1 MKNAYNLPSYLEPE
15 IKRLF
20 AAKKWQWQSKSLAED
35 VLQLSDFYIH
45 NPAGATPW
53 EKEWAQRASLVYFWP
68 LNTLRL
74 QKIKE
79 ELTSQNFFEGLTQMV
94 DYGAGTGTASWLF
107 KDQFSKQL
115 LVERSSVPKSWFQ
128 QFSWTEKVAANSE
141 TLTVFSYSLTEV
153 DQLPDWSL
161 NSEALLIIEPS
172 TQQDGRKLLE
182 LRDKLIQNGY
192 HIWAPCPH
200 QQACP
205 LLTQSKN
212 DWCHD
217 RVHVDRPEWFMDIEK
232 YLPMKNQTLTF
243 SYIAARKKA
252 PPARTWSRLV
262 GDLLKEKGKSR
273 QLICRGPEREY
284 LSWML
289 RDGEPPEFYRGDKVL
304 LEAYEKKSNE
314 LRSPKVS
321 YTE

>member
-1 MKNAYNLPSYLEPE
+1 MKKAYNLPSYIEPE

-35 VLQLSDFYIH
+35 VLQLSDYYIH

-53 EKEWAQRASLVYFWP
+53 EKEWAQRAALVYFWP

-79 ELTSQNFFEGLTQMV
+79 ELTGQNFFDGLKQMV

-107 KDQFSKQL
+107 QDQFSKQQ
-115 LVERSSVPKSWFQ
+115 LVERSSVPQNWFP
-128 QFSWTEKVAANSE
+128 QFSWTDKAVANSE

-153 DQLPDWSL
+153 DQIPDWSL

-182 LRDKLIQNGY
+182 LRDQLIQKGY
-192 HIWAPCPH
+192 YIWAPCPH
-200 QQACP
+200 QGACP

-217 RVHVDRPEWFMDIEK
+217 RVHIDRPEWFVDIEK

-243 SYIAARKKA
+243 SYVAARKKA
-252 PPARTWSRLV
+252 PPKPMWSRLV

-304 LEAYEKKSNE
+304 LESYEKKSNE

-321 YTE
+321 YSE